1 MKTFIFIIIFLMMYL
16 IIQHFLS
23 YSQEGLANCNP
34 DQHDLTYQ
42 NTATIQQ
49 QQTEMNNFKSSMESS
64 LNDLKSQV
72 LGFNTEISKNTTN
85 IAANAKKIKSTV
97 QDIQAAKKQKQAALN
112 KAAGGL

>member
-1 MKTFIFIIIFLMMYL
+1 MKTFILIIIFLMMYL

-23 YSQEGLANCNP
+23 YSQEGLANCNTA
-34 DQHDLTYQ
+34 QHDL
-42 NTATIQQ
+42 
-49 QQTEMNNFKSSMESS
+49 
-64 LNDLKSQV
+64 
-72 LGFNTEISKNTTN
+72 ISKNTSN